1 MTVTQKKIRCFLSAD
16 GESFTIKG
24 GSWRDTLP
32 IGKLDSQIA
41 FYEKLRGRKGGA
53 YAAHYAPT
61 VEALRKLKGRIAENG
76 GQA

>member
-1 MTVTQKKIRCFLSAD
+1 MTGPKKKIRCFLSAD
-16 GESFTIKG
+16 GESFTIKV

-32 IGKLDSQIA
+32 IGRLDSQIA
-41 FYEKLRGRKGGA
+41 FYEKLRDRKAGA
-53 YAAHYAPT
+53 YAEHYAPT